1 MRKLIIRQ
9 ATTLLALAGLALS
22 LPGHAAG
29 QATRGTRPVTTE
41 ADMQTAKTP
50 YTAEYKVTHERVLAD
65 GTTIIRET
73 TEVKALDSQG
83 RRMTATTIAS
93 ADRAPIT
100 HLMVYDPVTR
110 TQTFWHSPGKVAHV
124 LQLPAAG
131 QHCQTITRDD
141 VSVISRPKSK
151 FTSESLGTESIQG
164 IEASGHRYTTTV
176 PVGADGNDAPL
187 VSTTERWTALTAG
200 LSGLVVREIRNDPQ
214 QGKTNREL
222 INLTQGDPDPTTFQP
237 PEGYEVV
244 TKDSSGC
251 QDEAPAETRSEPTSP
266 K

>member
-110 TQTFWHSPGKVAHV
+110 TQTFWHSPGKVPDDHPGRCFGNKSPKV
-124 LQLPAAG
+124 EVHIRESGDRVDPRHRSQWTPVHHNGSRRRGWKRCAAG
-131 QHCQTITRDD
+131 QHHGEVDGPYRWLERPGRARD
-141 VSVISRPKSK
+141 
-151 FTSESLGTESIQG
+151 
-164 IEASGHRYTTTV
+164 
-176 PVGADGNDAPL
+176 
-187 VSTTERWTALTAG
+187 
-200 LSGLVVREIRNDPQ
+200 
-214 QGKTNREL
+214 
-222 INLTQGDPDPTTFQP
+222 
-237 PEGYEVV
+237 
-244 TKDSSGC
+244 
-251 QDEAPAETRSEPTSP
+251 
-266 K
+266 